1 MEELNQEAHII
12 SLEMKISYLEDF
24 VQQLQEVVLEQG
36 EVIERL
42 VAENR
47 HIKTKLAD
55 MAGQLE
61 GDIPNKKP
69 PHY

>member
-1 MEELNQEAHII
+1 MNQEEHII
-12 SLEMKISYLEDF
+12 SLEIKISYLEDF

-36 EVIERL
+36 VALERMM
-42 VAENR
+42 AENR

-61 GDIPNKKP
+61 GDIPNRRP

>member
-36 EVIERL
+36 EVMERL

-61 GDIPNKKP
+61 GDIPNRKP